1 MKIENKNIEQI
12 LFRYKERLLTP
23 DETAQVEAALSQ
35 HPEWKR
41 MADDYDPTL
50 CITADTSSVY
60 PNKERLR
67 QLADPKKERRT
78 MFPLWSK
85 ISAAVCILLLLS
97 IGLQR
102 LLNSSKEQ
110 QPTSQPLMA
119 DNNLETKQTIY
130 DTVEIKQDR
139 RYATNI
145 VPEKTIDET
154 EYNNPQDIYDAT
166 ISEPVCTDQLITY
179 IDEDDTMFNSKFLPF
194 DIAMAADK
202 PIINEPVLTD
212 QLIIYVDANTDSITE
227 EKNTRNYAFEDWV
240 NNLRLSRIEFQTNLY
255 NQFCKL
261 IEK

>member
-67 QLADPKKERRT
+67 QMAASTPRKRAVL
-78 MFPLWSK
+78 PLWSK
-85 ISAAVCILLLLS
+85 VSAAACLLLLVTVALHFMS
-97 IGLQR
+97 GNEGEQAPA
-102 LLNSSKEQ
+102 Q
-110 QPTSQPLMA
+110 QPMLAQNEA
-119 DNNLETKQTIY
+119 DPFPITN
-130 DTVEIKQDR
+130 DTVENEPEVLVAEIAPVIK
-139 RYATNI
+139 
-145 VPEKTIDET
+145 KTPKASDAQPVEAIAQTET
-154 EYNNPQDIYDAT
+154 KPA
-166 ISEPVCTDQLITY
+166 SSDQLITY